1 MSKAQEIRQ
10 ALVGACRRM
19 GLPAPESCDGDVDHL
34 RRALVA
40 VRALAGFALGCAAH
54 HVWAAACCIAP
65 AKGA

>member
-1 MSKAQEIRQ
+1 
-10 ALVGACRRM
+10 M